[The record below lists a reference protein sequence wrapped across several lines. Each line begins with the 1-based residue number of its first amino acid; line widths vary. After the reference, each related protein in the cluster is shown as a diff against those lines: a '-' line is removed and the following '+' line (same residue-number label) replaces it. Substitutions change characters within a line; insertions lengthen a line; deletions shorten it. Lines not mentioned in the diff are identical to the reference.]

1 MEWLKEILGEKLYK
15 EVKVILDEKN
25 IKLGN
30 IGDGSYIPKE
40 KFDNKIE
47 ENKLL
52 KEQVE
57 ENKKNSKELEKTLKD
72 KLSKEHKEE
81 ISNLIKE
88 FDNKLEI
95 KDKEIINMNKTE
107 IAKKILTENKAVDP
121 DLLLKAVDLD
131 SVEIDGDNL
140 KNFDVKELQTKYPK
154 QFAEVKTK
162 GNVTPGKPDSL
173 DDSTKRVQLI
183 EQYNKTSDITQ
194 RHILRKQINE
204 LKVE

>member
-1 MEWLKEILGEKLYK
+1 MEWLKEILGENLYNQ
-15 EVKVILDEKN
+15 VKVILDEKN

-57 ENKKNSKELEKTLKD
+57 ENKKNSTVLEKTLKD

-81 ISNLIKE
+81 ISNLMKE
-88 FDNKLEI
+88 FDDKLDL

-131 SVEIDGDNL
+131 SIEIDGDKL
-140 KNFDVKELQTKYPK
+140 KNFDVKDLQTKYPK

-183 EQYNKTSDITQ
+183 EQYNKTSDLTQ
-194 RHILRKQINE
+194 RHMLRKQINE